1 MADHLHPPQGLSGD
15 SLTRE
20 ERWRLILGKP
30 AEPELGELG
39 TLDGPAM
46 DEALSLLFEGDRQ
59 GELGESMPRLNR
71 WMGDLR
77 TYFPGPSLH
86 FLQREAF
93 DRLGLEEMLLEPE
106 LLAQL
111 EPDVHLAGVLLQGFR
126 NLDEERR
133 AAARKVIAQVA
144 ERLLA
149 QVRLPMLQAIRGRQ
163 QRRYRRNNP
172 PWRDMDWPA
181 TIRRNLKHYQPD
193 LQTLIPASRIGFR
206 QHRQRQR
213 ELIIL
218 VDQSAS
224 MTESIIYAGL
234 YANVLMRLPA
244 LRLEILAFDLKVLDL
259 TALAHDPVDLL
270 LGFQLGGGTD
280 IGNAL
285 ATARRRI
292 EQPREAL
299 MVLISDLYE
308 GGSEEL
314 LLTQVRELK
323 QAGVQLIVLLTL
335 SKEGAPDF
343 DAEMAARF
351 QALGVPAFAC
361 TPDHFPEVMAR
372 AMTGE
377 DLSTR

>member
-1 MADHLHPPQGLSGD
+1 MAHHLPPPEGLKGD
-15 SLTRE
+15 PLDRE
-20 ERWRLILGKP
+20 ARWRLILGKP
-30 AEPELGELG
+30 AEPELGELS

-46 DEALSLLFEGDRQ
+46 DEALSLLFEAERQ

-71 WMGDLR
+71 WMGELR

-111 EPDVHLAGVLLQGFR
+111 EPDIHLAGVLLQAFR
-126 NLDEERR
+126 TLDEERR

-144 ERLLA
+144 DSLLE
-149 QVRLPMLQAIRGRQ
+149 QVRLPLLQAIRGRR
-163 QRRYRRNNP
+163 QRRFRRNNP
-172 PWRDMDWPA
+172 PWPDIDWPA

-193 LQTLIPASRIGFR
+193 LETLIPASRTGFR
-206 QHRQRQR
+206 QRRQRQR
-213 ELIIL
+213 ELFIL

-244 LRLEILAFDLKVLDL
+244 LKLEILAFDLKVLDL
-259 TALAHDPVDLL
+259 TALSHDPVDLL

-292 EQPREAL
+292 EQPRDTL
-299 MVLISDLYE
+299 LVLISDLYE

-314 LLTQVRELK
+314 LLTQVRELRRS
-323 QAGVQLIVLLTL
+323 GVQIIALLTL

-343 DAEMAARF
+343 NADMAARF

-361 TPDHFPEVMAR
+361 TPEHFPEVMAR
-372 AMTGE
+372 AMHGE
-377 DLSTR
+377 DLLQG